1 MQIAY
6 FDCISGISG
15 NMALGAMI
23 ACGLDVEYLRTEL
36 AKLPIGSWELSATQ
50 VQKLGIAATH
60 VEVDDHPHHHDH
72 SHHHHQQH
80 QHRGLADILAIINAA
95 DLAGSVKMKATAVFT
110 RLAEAEAKVHG
121 STMEEVHFHEVG
133 AIDAIIDIV
142 GFCIGIETLAIERIV
157 SSPLPLGSGWVKCA
171 HGVFPVPAPATALL
185 TEGFPIASTDI
196 EAELVTP
203 TGAALITTLAASFG
217 PLPTMKV
224 LQVGYGAGTRD
235 LPRPN
240 VLRLFLGEVA
250 ETTDAPVEI
259 VGLEVN
265 LDDTTGETLGYAMDS
280 LFAAGALDVFFS
292 PIQMKK
298 NRPGILLQVLC
309 SPADEAACADVLF
322 RETTTLGVRRTT
334 YTRTVLPRRQVNVS
348 TPWGDVRMKVS
359 TWNGVERA
367 APEYEDCRQLAEK
380 YTIPLQQIYAAAQ
393 TGYRG
398 VG

>member
-1 MQIAY
+1 MRIAY

-36 AKLPIGSWELSATQ
+36 AKLPIGEWELSATQ

-60 VEVDDHPHHHDH
+60 VDVDDHPHQHEQE
-72 SHHHHQQH
+72 HHHHH
-80 QHRGLADILAIINAA
+80 PHRNLADILAIINAA
-95 DLAGSVKMKATAVFT
+95 DLTHGVREKATAVFT
-110 RLAEAEAKVHG
+110 RLAAAEAQVHG
-121 STMEEVHFHEVG
+121 STVAEVHFHEVG

-142 GFCIGIETLAIERIV
+142 GFCIGIVELGIEQIV

-185 TEGFPIASTDI
+185 TKGFPIASTDI

-203 TGAALITTLAASFG
+203 TGAALITTLADSFG
-217 PLPTMKV
+217 PLPSMV
-224 LQVGYGAGTRD
+224 MRQVGYGAGTRE

-240 VLRLFLGEVA
+240 VLRLFLGETA
-250 ETTDAPVEI
+250 YTSEEPEEI
-259 VGLEVN
+259 VVLEAN
-265 LDDTTGETLGYAMDS
+265 LDDITGETLGYALDR

-309 SPADEAACADVLF
+309 TIDMENDCTHIIFS
-322 RETTTLGVRRTT
+322 ETTTLGVRRTAC
-334 YTRTVLPRRQVNVS
+334 TRKVLPRHHVNVA
-348 TPWGDVRMKVS
+348 TIWGEVRMKVS
-359 TWNGVERA
+359 CWNGIERA
-367 APEYEDCRQLAEK
+367 APEYEDCRQLAEEHD
-380 YTIPLQQIYAAAQ
+380 IPLQQIYTAAHLN
-393 TGYRG
+393 YREG
-398 VG
+398 G